1 MTILE
6 KKVDFVMFFTV
17 KNANPN
23 GDPLMGNMPR
33 TDYDGYGEVSDVC
46 IKRKI
51 RNRMQDLGHNIF
63 VQSQDRIS
71 DGHRSLEA
79 RFNAEFDEKKKIDDD
94 TVAIESC
101 KKWIDVRSFGQVMTF
116 QKRALGIRGPVSIS
130 LAKSLSP
137 VDVITLQIT
146 RSTNGME
153 AEVGKTKSSDTMGSK
168 HYVDFGVY
176 RLVGSIN
183 CYFAE
188 KTEFT
193 NENAKLIKETLKT
206 LFVNDMSS
214 ARPEGSMEVKKI
226 YWFEHPNKLGVASSA
241 KIHNLIQTEIKQDV
255 EKVSSYEDYI
265 IFIDEERYDSYK
277 KSGLKLEEIE
287 GI

>member
-1 MTILE
+1 MKALE
-6 KKVDFVMFFTV
+6 NKIDFVMFFTV
-17 KNANPN
+17 KDANPN

-51 RNRMQDLGHNIF
+51 RNRMQDLGYDIF
-63 VQSQDRIS
+63 VQSQDRIM
-71 DGHRSLEA
+71 DGNKSLES
-79 RFNAEFDEKKKIDDD
+79 RFNAEFDKKKDDD
-94 TVAIESC
+94 ITVAKKAC

-137 VDVITLQIT
+137 VDIITLQIT

-153 AEVGKTKSSDTMGSK
+153 AEVGKARSSDTMGNK

-176 RLVGSIN
+176 KLVGSIN

-188 KTEFT
+188 KTSFT
-193 NENAKLIKETLKT
+193 NDDAEIVKETLRT
-206 LFVNDMSS
+206 LFMNDMSS
-214 ARPEGSMEVKKI
+214 ARPEGSMEVKDI
-226 YWFEHPNKLGVASSA
+226 YWFTHPNKLGVASSA
-241 KIHNLIQTEIKQDV
+241 KIHSLVQAEIKPNVQ
-255 EKVSSYEDYI
+255 KVTSYEDYI
-265 IFIDEERYDSYK
+265 ITIDEERYNSYK
-277 KSGLKLEEIE
+277 QSGLDLEEIE